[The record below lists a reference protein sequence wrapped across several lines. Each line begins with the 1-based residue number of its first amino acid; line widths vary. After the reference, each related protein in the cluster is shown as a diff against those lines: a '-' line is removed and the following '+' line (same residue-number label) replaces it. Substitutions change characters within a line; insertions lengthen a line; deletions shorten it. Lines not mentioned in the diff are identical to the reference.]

1 MPRPRSSRLLR
12 EAGEFQRQT
21 QVWHRENEPLDAL
34 VRMMLGVRTMRTVWT
49 LSLTIVTHLSGCVTE
64 PLGYGEE
71 GSIGDV
77 TSADDGLTVGQ
88 AVSSRCSTTAVF
100 GLSEQLI
107 EELNCLRPGLMSR
120 IDKPGITLGSAAF
133 PYLQTPAAGA
143 LERAARRGGG
153 GMFVTSAL
161 RTLPQ
166 QYLLYRWFQ
175 TGRCGI
181 GLAAP
186 PGGSNHQSGLAVDL
200 SPYSS
205 WRSPMAGEGFRWFG
219 GGDPVHFDY
228 AGGVDIRALST
239 LAFQRL
245 WNRNNPGDR
254 VAEDGSY
261 GPATEARL
269 ARAPGEGFAVGAVCG
284 GGVEPAPAA
293 RDFAAM
299 EVYWSRQL
307 DGRYQLRA
315 LAPAEVASVVYAV
328 DGFMIGQ
335 VSRAEGD
342 NFPAVYVFSVEQS
355 ERRLEV
361 RGYDASGAQ
370 VALGVGLL
378 DVTEGTGVYI
388 KQMGDS
394 LYEIGL
400 ERAPEGVA
408 SVSVTVDERFELTDQ
423 VTGSTRS
430 TRNAVRSSFATL
442 GERRFAITT
451 YDASGAVRGTLR
463 RTFTLR

>member
-1 MPRPRSSRLLR
+1 MNARWS
-12 EAGEFQRQT
+12 
-21 QVWHRENEPLDAL
+21 L
-34 VRMMLGVRTMRTVWT
+34 VLA
-49 LSLTIVTHLSGCVTE
+49 SLVASFGSGCMSE

-77 TSADDGLTVGQ
+77 TSAEEDLTVAQ
-88 AVSSRCSTTAVF
+88 AVTSRCSTTAVF

-120 IDKPGITLGSAAF
+120 IDRSGIELGAAAF
-133 PYLQTPAAGA
+133 PFLQTPAAEA
-143 LERAARRGGG
+143 LARAARNGGG
-153 GMFVTSAL
+153 GMYVTSGL

-200 SPYSS
+200 SPYSG
-205 WRSPMAGEGFRWFG
+205 WRTPMANQGFRWFG
-219 GGDPVHFDY
+219 SGDPVHFDY
-228 AGGVDIRALST
+228 QGGVDIRALST

-254 VAEDGSY
+254 IAEDGAY

-269 ARAPGEGFAVGAVCG
+269 ARAPGEGFPLGASCG
-284 GGVEPAPAA
+284 SDGPTEPEPPI
-293 RDFAAM
+293 DDGFAAL
-299 EVYWSRQL
+299 EVYWSRQA
-307 DGRYQLRA
+307 DGRYELRA
-315 LAPAEVASVVYAV
+315 LAPASVTTVRYVV
-328 DGFMIGQ
+328 DGFVIGE
-335 VSRAEGD
+335 VARSAGE
-342 NFPAVYVFSVEQS
+342 NFPTSYTFSVERN

-361 RGYDASGAQ
+361 RGLDASGEQ

-378 DVTEGTGVYI
+378 DVTSGTGVYI
-388 KQMGDS
+388 KQMGES

-400 ERAPEGVA
+400 ERAPSDVA

-423 VTGSTRS
+423 VSREVRS
-430 TRNAVRSSFATL
+430 TRLAVRSRFETL

-451 YDASGAVRGTLR
+451 YDARGAVRGTLH

>member
-1 MPRPRSSRLLR
+1 MIARWS
-12 EAGEFQRQT
+12 
-21 QVWHRENEPLDAL
+21 L
-34 VRMMLGVRTMRTVWT
+34 VVA
-49 LSLTIVTHLSGCVTE
+49 SLVVSFPSGCTSE

-77 TSADDGLTVGQ
+77 TSAEDDLTVAQ
-88 AVSSRCSTTAVF
+88 AVTSRCSTTAVF

-120 IDKPGITLGSAAF
+120 IDRSGISLGAAAF
-133 PYLQTPAAGA
+133 PFLQTPAAEA
-143 LERAARRGGG
+143 LARAARNGGG
-153 GMFVTSAL
+153 GMYVTSGL

-166 QYLLYRWFQ
+166 QYLLYRWYQ

-200 SPYSS
+200 SPYSG
-205 WRSPMAGEGFRWFG
+205 WRTPMANQGFRWFG
-219 GGDPVHFDY
+219 SGDPVHFDY
-228 AGGVDIRALST
+228 QGGVDIRALST

-254 VAEDGSY
+254 IAEDGAY

-269 ARAPGEGFAVGAVCG
+269 ARAPGEGFPIGASCG
-284 GGVEPAPAA
+284 SDAPTEPDAPV
-293 RDFAAM
+293 DDGFAAL
-299 EVYWSRQL
+299 EVYWSRQA
-307 DGRYQLRA
+307 DGRYELRA
-315 LAPAEVASVVYAV
+315 LAPASVSSVRYVV
-328 DGFMIGQ
+328 DGFVIGE
-335 VSRAEGD
+335 VARTAGE
-342 NFPAVYVFSVEQS
+342 NFPTSYTFDIERN

-361 RGYDASGAQ
+361 RGLDASGTQ

-378 DVTEGTGVYI
+378 DVTSGTGVYI
-388 KQMGDS
+388 KQMGES

-400 ERAPEGVA
+400 ERAPSEVA

-423 VTGSTRS
+423 VSREVRS
-430 TRNAVRSSFATL
+430 SRLAVRSRFETL

-451 YDASGAVRGTLR
+451 YDARGAVRGTLR